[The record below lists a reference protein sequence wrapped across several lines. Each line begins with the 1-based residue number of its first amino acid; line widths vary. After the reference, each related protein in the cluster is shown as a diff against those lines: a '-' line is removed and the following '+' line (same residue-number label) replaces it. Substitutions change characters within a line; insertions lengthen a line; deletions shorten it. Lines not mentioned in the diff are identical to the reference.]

1 MASFSSFLKV
11 FGSDVKKVFSW
22 LTGPQAQTIITT
34 GESIAIA
41 IDPALAPILAL
52 VNVGIKEAIKI
63 EGLASA
69 AGQQSGTGAQ
79 KLAALVATLTPA
91 IYSAAASLKVPIPDQ
106 QQVTEIANSVVT
118 ILNSFGPPAA

>member
-22 LTGPQAQTIITT
+22 LVGPQAQTIITT
-34 GESIAIA
+34 GESIALA

-52 VNVGIKEAIKI
+52 VNVGIKEAVKI

-69 AGQQSGTGAQ
+69 AGQQSGTGSQ
-79 KLAALVATLTPA
+79 KLAALISTLTPA
-91 IYSAAASLKVPIPDQ
+91 IYSAAASLKAPIPDQ
-106 QQVTEIANSVVT
+106 QQVQDIANSVVT
-118 ILNSFGPPAA
+118 ILNSFGAPAA